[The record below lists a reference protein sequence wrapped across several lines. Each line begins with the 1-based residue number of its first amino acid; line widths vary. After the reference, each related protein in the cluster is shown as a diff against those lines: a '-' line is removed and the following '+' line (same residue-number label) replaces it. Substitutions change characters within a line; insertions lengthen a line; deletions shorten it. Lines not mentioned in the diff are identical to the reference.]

1 MPVYSGTVGSA
12 GGNYEALFDGHGP
25 EAWTDINPNSFFK
38 DPNIFIPS
46 AEVTLSKEDQDLW
59 DLYKRPREV
68 IYTEIHNNITFKY
81 RLSLVFLV
89 MPAGATAVTLSSA
102 VGTYETAGKIL
113 GNDGVLG
120 VTGANHS
127 NTAGISLGKYFSL
140 GVDTV
145 GEAAI
150 GEYAVTSLASDA
162 FSVGSLTAGDG
173 IWVIRSG
180 RCAVL
185 PDVNIVVDDKLCFG
199 ATGLV
204 SKAAVSGGSTVIAEV
219 SDIGGDSF
227 VGTALS
233 SGTSA
238 LFCLADIYMPERYG
252 DEIEASGVVDASPET

>member
-1 MPVYSGTVGSA
+1 MPVYSGTVGAA

-38 DPNIFIPS
+38 DPNIFIPA
-46 AEVTLSKEDQDLW
+46 AEVTLAKEDQELW

-81 RLSLVFLV
+81 RLSLTFLV
-89 MPAGATAVTLSSA
+89 MPAGASSVTLSSA

-162 FSVGSLTAGDG
+162 FTVGSLTAGDG

-180 RCAVL
+180 RCCVL
-185 PDVNIVVDDKLCFG
+185 PDADIAVDDKLCFG
-199 ATGLV
+199 ATGLT
-204 SKAAVSGGSTVIAEV
+204 SKAAHATTLAAI

-227 VGTALS
+227 IGTALS
-233 SGTSA
+233 SGTTA

-252 DEIEASGVVDASPET
+252 DEIEGSGVVDASPQT

>member
-1 MPVYSGTVGSA
+1 MPVYSGTVGAA

-38 DPNIFIPS
+38 DPNILIP
-46 AEVTLSKEDQDLW
+46 AADVTRFSEDQDMW
-59 DLYKRPREV
+59 DLYKRPREM
-68 IYTEIHNNITFKY
+68 IYTEVHNNITYKY
-81 RLSLVFLV
+81 RLSCTFLV
-89 MPAGATAVTLSSA
+89 VPAGATAVVLSSTP
-102 VGTYETAGKIL
+102 GTYETAGKIL

-140 GVDTV
+140 GVDSV

-162 FSVGSLTAGDG
+162 FTVGSLTAGDG

-180 RCAVL
+180 RCCVL

-199 ATGLV
+199 ADGLT
-204 SKAAVSGGSTVIAEV
+204 SKAAVSGGSTAIGEV

-227 VGTALS
+227 IGTALS

-252 DEIEASGVVDASPET
+252 DEIEGSGVVDASPQT